1 MLKINRH
8 GYFWLNTWVM
18 ANVIQLSTQDFCK
31 HFLNL
36 KNDPCGRQFD
46 QMTQAARSG
55 VANIAEG
62 TSRHATSRET
72 EMKLTDVARAS
83 LAELANDYLNWLLQ
97 HEQTPWSNNSTE

>member
-1 MLKINRH
+1 MLKINRPT
-8 GYFWLNTWVM
+8 YFWLQTWTLASV
-18 ANVIQLSTQDFCK
+18 VQLATQDFCK
-31 HFLNL
+31 RFLNI

-72 EMKLTDVARAS
+72 EINLLTLRVQA
-83 LAELANDYLNWLLQ
+83 
-97 HEQTPWSNNSTE
+97 